1 MNSITS
7 NTTRFLSGSPGR
19 RVNTSRLQRGLAA
32 LLLAVFLVA
41 PSFAQSALERVR
53 QSGELRIGT
62 DATYPPFE
70 TAEGG
75 QYTGFDVDL
84 GTALAR
90 ELGVKPRFVNAA
102 FDGIFPALQNGT
114 FDVVMSSVTIT
125 PERSASMLFSDP
137 YYGSGQL
144 IVVNQD
150 RQGITTPDDLKGKT
164 VGVQI
169 NTTAQFDLEKKDG
182 VKVAKYNTIDLALL
196 DLRNHRIDAV
206 VIDAPVAKY
215 MIVQSFHD
223 LKTVGKRF
231 TDEKFGIALAQS
243 STDLRRA
250 INAALWRI
258 QDSGELDRM
267 NEKWFGEAAERT
279 ADQAASK
286 TTTKTFDIGIVRRTW
301 QLFLRGV
308 WLTARLALLSLLL
321 GVPIGLLLAL
331 SRVQSA
337 RLLKAPAAL
346 YVEIMRGTPLLVQI
360 LFIYFVLPI
369 FGIHLPAFTSGIIA
383 LTLNSAAY
391 ISEIFRAGILSIDV
405 GQMEAARS
413 LGMTYPQAMRRIILP
428 QTFRRVV
435 PPLTNEAIALLKDS
449 SLVSVIG
456 LTELAR
462 TGQELA
468 SRYAAPLTIWPV
480 VAVFY
485 LILTFPLTR
494 VAEYLERRWRP
505 VTRS

>member
-1 MNSITS
+1 MTDKIAMHFPASQ
-7 NTTRFLSGSPGR
+7 RRRGR
-19 RVNTSRLQRGLAA
+19 ASRLQRWVAI
-32 LLLAVFLVA
+32 LLLLFFSPATLL
-41 PSFAQSALERVR
+41 AQSALDRVR
-53 QSGELRIGT
+53 KSGELRIGT

-75 QYTGFDVDL
+75 QYTGFDIDL
-84 GTALAR
+84 GSAIAR
-90 ELGVKPRFVNAA
+90 ELGVKPRFINAA
-102 FDGIFPALQNGT
+102 FDGIFPALQNGI
-114 FDVVMSSVTIT
+114 FDAVMSAVTIT

-137 YYGSGQL
+137 YYDSGQL
-144 IVVNQD
+144 IVLNQE
-150 RQGITTPDDLKGKT
+150 RQGISNPDDLKGKS

-169 NTTAQFDLEKKDG
+169 NTTAQFDLEKREG
-182 VKVAKYNTIDLALL
+182 VTVAKYNTVDLALL

-215 MIVQSFHD
+215 MIFQSFHD

-231 TDEKFGIALAQS
+231 TDEKFGIALAQES
-243 STDLRRA
+243 DDLRLE
-250 INAALWRI
+250 INKALKKIKETGEYDRI
-258 QDSGELDRM
+258 H
-267 NEKWFGEAAERT
+267 EKWFGEAAER
-279 ADQAASK
+279 AAQQEAAR
-286 TTTKTFDIGIVRRTW
+286 TKPKVFDLGVVRRTFTF
-301 QLFLRGV
+301 FLRGV
-308 WLTARLALLSLLL
+308 WLTAKLALLSLGL
-321 GVPIGLLLAL
+321 GLPIGLLLSL
-331 SRVQSA
+331 MRVQSSKLIA
-337 RLLKAPAAL
+337 APAAF
-346 YVEIMRGTPLLVQI
+346 YVEVMRGTPLLVQI
-360 LFIYFVLPI
+360 LFIYFVLPY
-369 FGIHLPAFTSGIIA
+369 FGIYLPAFMSGIIA

>member
-1 MNSITS
+1 MTGKITTHFPAS
-7 NTTRFLSGSPGR
+7 R
-19 RVNTSRLQRGLAA
+19 RPRGVASRWQRCVAV
-32 LLLAVFLVA
+32 LLLLFFSPATLL
-41 PSFAQSALERVR
+41 AQSALDRVR
-53 QSGELRIGT
+53 KSGEVSIGT

-75 QYTGFDVDL
+75 QYTGFDIDL
-84 GTALAR
+84 GNAIAR
-90 ELGVKPRFVNAA
+90 ELGVKARFINAS
-102 FDGIFPALQNGT
+102 FDGIFPALQNGI
-114 FDVVMSSVTIT
+114 FDAVMSSVTIT

-137 YYGSGQL
+137 YYDSGQL

-150 RQGITTPDDLKGKT
+150 RQGITTPDDLKGKR

-169 NTTAQFDLEKKDG
+169 NTTAQFDLEKREG
-182 VKVAKYNTIDLALL
+182 VNVAKYNTIDLALL
-196 DLRNHRIDAV
+196 DLRNKRIDAV

-215 MIVQSFHD
+215 MIFQSFHD
-223 LKTVGKRF
+223 LKTVGRRF
-231 TDEKFGIALAQS
+231 TDEKFGIALAQGS
-243 STDLRRA
+243 DDLMLE
-250 INAALWRI
+250 INKALKKIKETGEYDRI
-258 QDSGELDRM
+258 H
-267 NEKWFGEAAERT
+267 EKWFGEAAEK
-279 ADQAASK
+279 AAQQEAQRSK
-286 TTTKTFDIGIVRRTW
+286 PKVFDLGIVRRT
-301 QLFLRGV
+301 LSFFARGV
-308 WLTARLALLSLLL
+308 WLTAKLALLSLGL
-321 GVPIGLLLAL
+321 GLPIGLLLAL
-331 SRVQSA
+331 MRVQSS

-346 YVEIMRGTPLLVQI
+346 YVEVMRGTPLLVQI
-360 LFIYFVLPI
+360 LFIYFVLPY
-369 FGIHLPAFTSGIIA
+369 FGIYLPAFMSGIIA

-413 LGMTYPQAMRRIILP
+413 LGMSYSQAMRRIILP

-435 PPLTNEAIALLKDS
+435 PPLTNEGIALLKDS

>member
-1 MNSITS
+1 M
-7 NTTRFLSGSPGR
+7 RK
-19 RVNTSRLQRGLAA
+19 
-32 LLLAVFLVA
+32 
-41 PSFAQSALERVR
+41 
-53 QSGELRIGT
+53 SGELRIGT

-75 QYTGFDVDL
+75 QYTGFDIDL
-84 GTALAR
+84 GNAVAR
-90 ELGVKPRFVNAA
+90 EVGVKARFINAS
-102 FDGIFPALQNGT
+102 FDGIFPALQNGS
-114 FDVVMSSVTIT
+114 FDVVMSAVTIT
-125 PERSASMLFSDP
+125 PERLQTLLFSDP
-137 YYGSGQL
+137 YIAAGQQ
-144 IVVNQD
+144 VVTRRDSAMRSLN
-150 RQGITTPDDLKGKT
+150 DLAGRT

-169 NTTAQFDLEKKDG
+169 NTTAQFDLEKREG
-182 VKVAKYNTIDLALL
+182 VTVAKYNTIDLALL
-196 DLRNHRIDAV
+196 DLRNKRIDAV

-215 MIVQSFHD
+215 MIFQSFHD
-223 LKTVGKRF
+223 LKTVGRRF
-231 TDEKFGIALAQS
+231 TDEKFGIALAQGS
-243 STDLRRA
+243 DDLLLE
-250 INAALWRI
+250 INKALKKIKETGEYDRI
-258 QDSGELDRM
+258 H
-267 NEKWFGEAAERT
+267 EKWFGEAAER
-279 ADQAASK
+279 AAQQEAQR
-286 TTTKTFDIGIVRRTW
+286 TKPKVFDLGIVRRT
-301 QLFLRGV
+301 LTFFMRGV
-308 WLTARLALLSLLL
+308 WLTAKLALLSLGL
-321 GVPIGLLLAL
+321 GLPIGLLLAL
-331 SRVQSA
+331 MRVQSS
-337 RLLKAPAAL
+337 RLIKAPAAL
-346 YVEIMRGTPLLVQI
+346 YVEVMRGTPLLVQI
-360 LFIYFVLPI
+360 LFIYFVLPY
-369 FGIHLPAFTSGIIA
+369 FGIYLPAFMSGIIA

-413 LGMTYPQAMRRIILP
+413 LGMTYAQAMRRIILQ

-435 PPLTNEAIALLKDS
+435 PPLTNEGIALLKDS

>member
-1 MNSITS
+1 MTCK
-7 NTTRFLSGSPGR
+7 TTKHLPSFPRHR
-19 RVNTSRLQRGLAA
+19 MAASRLQRSVAV
-32 LLLAVFLVA
+32 LLLLFFSQAVVL
-41 PSFAQSALERVR
+41 AQSSLERVR
-53 QSGELRIGT
+53 KSGELRIGT

-75 QYTGFDVDL
+75 QYTGFDIDL
-84 GTALAR
+84 ATAIAR
-90 ELGVKPRFVNAA
+90 ELGVKARFTNAS

-114 FDVVMSSVTIT
+114 FDAVMSAVTIT
-125 PERSASMLFSDP
+125 PDRSASMLFSDP
-137 YYGSGQL
+137 YYDSGQL

-150 RQGITTPDDLKGKT
+150 RQGITTPDDLKGQT
-164 VGVQI
+164 VGVQL
-169 NTTAQFDLEKKDG
+169 NTTAQFDLEKREG

-206 VIDAPVAKY
+206 VTDAPVLKY
-215 MIVQSFHD
+215 MIFQSFRE
-223 LKTVGKRF
+223 LKPVGRRF
-231 TDEKFGIALAQS
+231 TDEKFGIAVGQES
-243 STDLRRA
+243 DDLRLE
-250 INAALWRI
+250 INKALKKIKETGEYDRI
-258 QDSGELDRM
+258 H
-267 NEKWFGEAAERT
+267 EKWFGEAAER
-279 ADQAASK
+279 AAQQEAQR
-286 TTTKTFDIGIVRRTW
+286 TKPKVFDLGIVRRTFSF
-301 QLFLRGV
+301 FLRGV
-308 WLTARLALLSLLL
+308 WLTAKLALLSLGL
-321 GVPIGLLLAL
+321 GLPIGLLLAL
-331 SRVQSA
+331 MRVQSS
-337 RLLKAPAAL
+337 RLLRAPAAL
-346 YVEIMRGTPLLVQI
+346 YVEVMRGTPLLVQI
-360 LFIYFVLPI
+360 LFIYFVLPY
-369 FGIHLPAFTSGIIA
+369 FGIYLPAFMSGIIA
-383 LTLNSAAY
+383 LTLNCAAY

-413 LGMTYPQAMRRIILP
+413 LGMTYSQAMRRIILP

-435 PPLTNEAIALLKDS
+435 PPLTNEGIALLKDS

-505 VTRS
+505 VNRS